1 MRANGY
7 TAVGT
12 RHDLAGC
19 DMRDY
24 LGKRRATRT
33 CRYFRPG
40 QTVRTRRPEPLWFR
54 IAQLGSFVG
63 AISMMGGIA
72 IAFAGELIDAA
83 GATPV
88 LHSLVVN
95 VSAAAVAFAGVAL
108 QNKFIG
114 ARRS

>member
-1 MRANGY
+1 
-7 TAVGT
+7 
-12 RHDLAGC
+12 
-19 DMRDY
+19 MRDD

-33 CRYFRPG
+33 RRYFRPG

-83 GATPV
+83 GGTPV